1 VTRDVETPYSGMLPG
16 LVAGA
21 YTHDECHGARH
32 SAACMHV
39 GTWRACLHCA
49 ARCAALHARRAPLPS
64 LTRTRARPVDLRKLC
79 SWARVRLVHASA
91 TGLDLDARAVLLSD
105 GRPPLSYDVLS
116 LDVGIAPAAAD
127 VPGAAAHAVP
137 VKPIDGFAARW
148 AQLRRDE
155 EGGGG
160 GEADG
165 DDPAPAAD
173 AAAAAAAPL
182 RVAVV
187 GGGAGGVELALAMHT
202 AGSARAAATSAS
214 RADAGAGA
222 STSAASSPSSSRS
235 LCVSLVTRGALLPS
249 HAPGVRSRVASALAA
264 RGVALHARSPVASV
278 APDGTLHL
286 ADGRQLPCDAVVW
299 CTQAAAL
306 PWLAASGLACD
317 ASGCVRV
324 DACLQSVSHR
334 GVFAA
339 GDCAALDASPR
350 PKAGVFAVRAGPPL
364 TANLR
369 AALSGGD
376 AARLTPW
383 APQRTNL
390 ALISLG
396 NGAAVASYGGFG
408 LGGDSALGRFLYRL
422 KDGIDRKWMR
432 MYTHLPPMAPMRAG
446 AHAQQQPSEALAAAA
461 GAEGTLA
468 LAASR
473 AMRCGGCG
481 AKVGAGVLSRVLAR
495 LDAPTRPEV
504 TIGIGAAADDAAA
517 ITLPPGA
524 SVIASID
531 YFRSFLDDPFTLGA
545 VAATHALGDA
555 WAMGAEPIAALALA
569 QVPAGT
575 DTQTERE
582 LGALLAGVCASLRA
596 ADVALAGGH
605 SCEGAELA
613 CGLSIIAAGGARL
626 LTKGGLRPG
635 DVLLLTKPLGTGVLM
650 AANAA
655 AAAPGRAVAAA
666 LASMRAP
673 SGGAA
678 TALAAHGARGATDV
692 TGFGLLG
699 HALEMARSS
708 RCRIELHLDALP
720 LLPCAAALAASG
732 VASSL
737 APANA
742 RSAAAAEHAP
752 GVTTCAAY
760 PLLFDPQ
767 TAGGLLA
774 GVPPE
779 RAAEALAALRAAG
792 APHAAAVGVVLPAA
806 SAEEGSELQRP
817 IVLRVAAPQA

>member
-1 VTRDVETPYSGMLPG
+1 
-16 LVAGA
+16 
-21 YTHDECHGARH
+21 
-32 SAACMHV
+32 
-39 GTWRACLHCA
+39 
-49 ARCAALHARRAPLPS
+49 
-64 LTRTRARPVDLRKLC
+64 
-79 SWARVRLVHASA
+79 VRLVHASA
-91 TGLDLDARAVLLSD
+91 TGIDLQARAVLLSD

-127 VPGAAAHAVP
+127 VPGAAAHAGP

-148 AQLRRDE
+148 ATLRRDE
-155 EGGGG
+155 Q
-160 GEADG
+160 G
-165 DDPAPAAD
+165 DARGSEAD
-173 AAAAAAAPL
+173 AAPADATAVAAPL
-182 RVAVV
+182 RVTVV

-202 AGSARAAATSAS
+202 AGGGARAASAVSLS
-214 RADAGAGA
+214 RVDVGAGA
-222 STSAASSPSSSRS
+222 STSAAAPPPARA

-249 HAPGVRSRVASALAA
+249 HAPGVRSRVAAALTA
-264 RGVALHARSPVASV
+264 RGVALHAGSAVASV
-278 APDGTLHL
+278 APDGTLRL

-317 ASGCVRV
+317 AAGCVRV
-324 DACLQSVSHR
+324 DACLQSVSHP

-369 AALSGGD
+369 AALCGGD

-383 APQRTNL
+383 APQRINL

-396 NGAAVASYGGFG
+396 NGAAVASYGSLG
-408 LGGDSALGRFLYRL
+408 LGGDGAVGRFLYRL
-422 KDGIDRKWMR
+422 KDRIDRKWMR
-432 MYTHLPPMAPMRAG
+432 MYTHLPPMSAMRAG
-446 AHAQQQPSEALAAAA
+446 ALPPQPSAALAAAA
-461 GAEGTLA
+461 GPEGALA
-468 LAASR
+468 LAASK

-524 SVIASID
+524 SVIASLD

-555 WAMGAEPIAALALA
+555 WAMGADPIAALALA
-569 QVPAGT
+569 QVPAGS

-582 LGALLAGVCASLRA
+582 LGALLAGVCVSLRA

-613 CGLSIIAAGGARL
+613 CGLSIIAAGGPRL
-626 LTKGGLRPG
+626 LTKGGLRAG
-635 DVLLLTKPLGTGVLM
+635 DALLLTKPLGTGVLM

-655 AAAPGRAVAAA
+655 ARAPGRAVVAA

-673 SGGAA
+673 SGAA
-678 TALAAHGARGATDV
+678 AAVLTAHGARGATDV

-699 HALEMARSS
+699 HALEMARASK
-708 RCRIELHLDALP
+708 CRIELHLDALP
-720 LLPCAAALAASG
+720 LLPAAAALAASG

-752 GVTTCAAY
+752 GVTDCAAY

-774 GVPPE
+774 GVPAE

-792 APHAAAVGVVLPAA
+792 APHAVLVGVVLP
-806 SAEEGSELQRP
+806 SGFGEDGGERP
-817 IVLRVAAPQA
+817 IMLRAQAPPHR